1 LLGINHISTSQSKAT
16 AAQLNAAAPRQTS
29 SSIIKWLFGHLRPYK
44 KQVAIAL
51 TALILSSLAWLMLG
65 QGIKYV
71 VDQGF
76 IASNKDAL
84 EQALFIVIGVVVFGS
99 IATYFRFYWMVWL
112 GERVCAD
119 IRKSLFS
126 HLVTLTPS
134 FFENTRTG
142 EIISRFTSDTTLLQS
157 VVGTGVSMALRSIV
171 MFVGALVLM
180 SITSFTLTILVFI
193 AVPLMLIPIRVLGN
207 KVRIH
212 SKLSQDKVAQVGG
225 MIDESLHEIHTL
237 QAYNHEHASS
247 TLFAGKVE
255 GVMHQARKRIHFRAL
270 LIAIVMV
277 ISMTAIFIVA
287 YMGALMVIDEKI
299 SAGELTAFVFYAVLA
314 GGAIA
319 TISEVIGELQ
329 KAAGASERIIELMQE
344 MPAITEV
351 SRAVL
356 SEINPQDRSEVALS
370 ISNIDFTYPGASIE
384 LLTPKEEKQSRFSKM
399 RGKKNTP
406 SQSHQTPSSSASQN
420 SQVQSTNTLS
430 SSKTASLAKSN
441 NKGEFE
447 EGTNAN
453 AQKPN
458 SKVINNVSFDVASG
472 KRVAIVGHSGAGKS
486 TLFELLLR
494 FYDVDN
500 GEIQLFGQPIKQLPL
515 HEVRKHFALVPQDA
529 VIFAGSVSE
538 NIGFSNP
545 NASEDDI
552 KEAAKMAFADEFI
565 EQLPQGYHS
574 ELGERGV
581 KLSGGQKQRIAIA
594 RAIVANRPILLLD
607 EATSALDAS
616 SEQFVKKALE
626 QLMQQKTTIIIAHR
640 LSTVVNADEILVL
653 DKGNIIARGKH
664 HELYEASEVY
674 KEFVDLQL
682 VE

>member
-1 LLGINHISTSQSKAT
+1 MM
-16 AAQLNAAAPRQTS
+16 
-29 SSIIKWLFGHLRPYK
+29 WLFGHLKPYK

-51 TALILSSLAWLMLG
+51 SALMLSSLAWLLLG

-71 VDQGF
+71 IDQGF
-76 IASNKDAL
+76 VASNKDAL
-84 EQALFIVIGVVVFGS
+84 EQALAVVLAVVVFGS

-171 MFVGALVLM
+171 MFIGALVLM

-207 KVRIH
+207 KVRVH

-247 TLFAGKVE
+247 HLFADKVE
-255 GVMHQARKRIHFRAL
+255 GVMQQARKRIHFRAL

-277 ISMTAIFIVA
+277 ISMVAIFIVA
-287 YMGALMVIDEKI
+287 YVGALMVIDQTI

-329 KAAGASERIIELMQE
+329 KAAGASERIVELMQE
-344 MPAITEV
+344 IPSIAEPLEGTSGTIDANK
-351 SRAVL
+351 RGD
-356 SEINPQDRSEVALS
+356 IALT
-370 ISNIDFTYPGASIE
+370 IKGVDFTYPAATVE
-384 LLTPKEEKQSRFSKM
+384 LNETDL
-399 RGKKNTP
+399 KK
-406 SQSHQTPSSSASQN
+406 A
-420 SQVQSTNTLS
+420 
-430 SSKTASLAKSN
+430 
-441 NKGEFE
+441 NK
-447 EGTNAN
+447 
-453 AQKPN
+453 
-458 SKVINNVSFDVASG
+458 KVIQNVSFEVASG

-494 FYDVDN
+494 FYDVDS

-515 HEVRKHFALVPQDA
+515 YEVRKHFALVPQDA

-545 NASEDDI
+545 SAREDKI
-552 KEAAKMAFADEFI
+552 KEAAKMAFAHEFI
-565 EQLPQGYHS
+565 EQLPEGYNS

-607 EATSALDAS
+607 EATSSLDAS

-626 QLMQQKTTIIIAHR
+626 QLMQRKTTIIIAHR

-653 DKGNIIARGKH
+653 DNGQIIARGKH
-664 HELYEASEVY
+664 HELYKSSAVY

>member
-1 LLGINHISTSQSKAT
+1 M
-16 AAQLNAAAPRQTS
+16 
-29 SSIIKWLFGHLRPYK
+29 
-44 KQVAIAL
+44 
-51 TALILSSLAWLMLG
+51 LSSLAWLLLG

-71 VDQGF
+71 IDQGF
-76 IASNKDAL
+76 VASNKDAL
-84 EQALFIVIGVVVFGS
+84 EQALVVVLAVVVFGS

-119 IRKSLFS
+119 IRKALFT
-126 HLVTLTPS
+126 HLVTLSPS

-171 MFVGALVLM
+171 MFIGALVLM
-180 SITSFTLTILVFI
+180 SITSFTLTLLVFI
-193 AVPLMLIPIRVLGN
+193 AVPFMLIPIRVLGN

-225 MIDESLHEIHTL
+225 MIDESLHEIHTV
-237 QAYNHEHASS
+237 QAYNHEQVSS
-247 TLFAGKVE
+247 GLFSEKVE
-255 GVMHQARKRIHFRAL
+255 GVMQQARKRIHFRAL

-277 ISMTAIFIVA
+277 ISMAAIFVVA
-287 YMGALMVIDEKI
+287 YVGALMVIDNTI

-344 MPAITEV
+344 IPSIDD
-351 SRAVL
+351 SGNDSLVL
-356 SEINPQDRSEVALS
+356 EENASSAQAEMALS
-370 ISNIDFTYPGASIE
+370 IQNIDFTYPTS
-384 LLTPKEEKQSRFSKM
+384 
-399 RGKKNTP
+399 P
-406 SQSHQTPSSSASQN
+406 S
-420 SQVQSTNTLS
+420 LS
-430 SSKTASLAKSN
+430 NEAQSKTPEQTATSRP
-441 NKGEFE
+441 
-447 EGTNAN
+447 AN
-453 AQKPN
+453 
-458 SKVINNVSFDVASG
+458 KVITQLSFDVKNG

-486 TLFELLLR
+486 TLFELLQR
-494 FYDVDN
+494 FYDVDE
-500 GEIQLFGQPIKQLPL
+500 GQIELFGKPIKNIPL

-529 VIFAGSVSE
+529 VIFAGNVSE

-545 NASEDDI
+545 SANTNDI
-552 KEAAKMAFADEFI
+552 QEAAKMAFAHEFI
-565 EQLPQGYHS
+565 EALPQGYNS

-594 RAIVANRPILLLD
+594 RAIVAKRPILLLD
-607 EATSALDAS
+607 EATSALDAN

-626 QLMQQKTTIIIAHR
+626 QLMQQKTTLIIAHR

-653 DKGNIIARGKH
+653 DKGSIIARGKH
-664 HELYEASEVY
+664 HELYQTSSVY

>member
-1 LLGINHISTSQSKAT
+1 M
-16 AAQLNAAAPRQTS
+16 
-29 SSIIKWLFGHLRPYK
+29 F
-44 KQVAIAL
+44 
-51 TALILSSLAWLMLG
+51 SSLAWLLLG

-71 VDQGF
+71 IDQGF
-76 IASNKDAL
+76 IASNTHAL
-84 EQALFIVIGVVVFGS
+84 KQALVVVIAVVVFGS

-119 IRKSLFS
+119 IRKALFA

-171 MFVGALVLM
+171 MFIGALVLM
-180 SITSFTLTILVFI
+180 SITSPILTLLVFI

-207 KVRIH
+207 KVRLH
-212 SKLSQDKVAQVGG
+212 SKLSQDKVAKVGG

-237 QAYNHEHASS
+237 QAYNHEQKSS
-247 TLFAGKVE
+247 TLFSDKVE
-255 GVMHQARKRIHFRAL
+255 DVMRQARKRIHYRAL
-270 LIAIVMV
+270 LISIVMI
-277 ISMTAIFIVA
+277 ISMVAIFIVA
-287 YMGALMVIDEKI
+287 YMGALMVIEQTI
-299 SAGELTAFVFYAVLA
+299 TAGELTAFVFYAVLA

-344 MPAITEV
+344 VPAIHDVTTV
-351 SRAVL
+351 GTRQIRLDITAK
-356 SEINPQDRSEVALS
+356 IALS
-370 ISNIDFTYPGASIE
+370 IEQISFTYPSITNDVAHSNNNKLYAGSMEKADAKKIDTRQNSGE
-384 LLTPKEEKQSRFSKM
+384 L
-399 RGKKNTP
+399 
-406 SQSHQTPSSSASQN
+406 ASQN
-420 SQVQSTNTLS
+420 LSTSGNGSTNI
-430 SSKTASLAKSN
+430 N
-441 NKGEFE
+441 D
-447 EGTNAN
+447 
-453 AQKPN
+453 P
-458 SKVINNVSFDVASG
+458 VINIVSFEVPNG
-472 KRVAIVGHSGAGKS
+472 KRIAIVGHSGAGKS
-486 TLFELLLR
+486 TIFELLLR
-494 FYDVDN
+494 FYDVNN
-500 GEIQLFGQPIKQLPL
+500 GKIALFGQNINKLPL
-515 HEVRKHFALVPQDA
+515 DEVRKQFALVPQDA
-529 VIFAGSVSE
+529 VIFAGTVSE

-545 NASEDDI
+545 NASIDDI
-552 KEAAKMAFADEFI
+552 IQASKMAFAHEFVN
-565 EQLPQGYHS
+565 QLPHGYNS

-640 LSTVVNADEILVL
+640 LSTVVSADEILVL
-653 DKGNIIARGKH
+653 DKGYIIAKGKH
-664 HELYEASEVY
+664 QELYKSSDVY